1 MGVAT
6 PDETNADLALALTMA
21 DQADAITMSFAMRH
35 DLRIDTKPDM
45 TPVTEADQSTEQL
58 LRDMIAAERPDDAV
72 VGEEYGGDPVAGRH
86 WIIDPIDGTK
96 NYVRRVPVWATLIA
110 LADDDGVAVGVVSA
124 PALGR
129 RWWAARGHGAWTT
142 GPESPQPRR
151 IHVSAVPTLTD
162 ASFSYS
168 DPEGWDRRAF
178 DALIADTQR
187 TRAYGDFWS
196 HMLVAEGTV
205 DIAAEV
211 GLSLW
216 DAAAL
221 IPIVI
226 EAGGRFD
233 NVEAGA
239 PGGPVSLSTNAL
251 LHDDVIKILRG

>member
-6 PDETNADLALALTMA
+6 PQETDADLALALAMA
-21 DQADAITMSFAMRH
+21 DQADAITMSYAMRH
-35 DLRIDTKPDM
+35 DLRIDTKADL
-45 TPVTEADQSTEQL
+45 TPVTEADQSTERL
-58 LRDMIAAERPDDAV
+58 LRDMIAAERPEDAV
-72 VGEEYGGDPVAGRH
+72 VGEEYGGDAVDGRH

-129 RWWAARGHGAWTT
+129 RWWAARDHGAWTT
-142 GPESPQPRR
+142 GPESPEPRR

-178 DALIADTQR
+178 DALIAGTRR

-196 HMLVAEGTV
+196 HMLVAEGAV

-211 GLSLW
+211 GLSIW

-239 PGGPVSLSTNAL
+239 PGGPVSLSTNGL
-251 LHDDVIKILRG
+251 LHDDVITILRG

>member
-1 MGVAT
+1 
-6 PDETNADLALALTMA
+6 
-21 DQADAITMSFAMRH
+21 
-35 DLRIDTKPDM
+35 M
-45 TPVTEADQSTEQL
+45 TPVTEADQSTERL
-58 LRDMIAAERPDDAV
+58 LRDTIAAERPDDAV

-129 RWWAARGHGAWTT
+129 RWWAARDHGAWTT
-142 GPESPQPRR
+142 GPESPEPRR
-151 IHVSAVPTLTD
+151 IHVSAVPALTD

-168 DPEGWDRRAF
+168 DPEGWDPRAF
-178 DALIADTQR
+178 DALIACTLR

-196 HMLVAEGTV
+196 HMLVAEGAV

-211 GLSLW
+211 GLSIW

-233 NVEAGA
+233 TVEARA
-239 PGGPVSLSTNAL
+239 PGGPVSLSTNGL
-251 LHDDVIKILRG
+251 LHDDVIKTLRG